1 MIYNHK
7 SEENVQ
13 DVVLECIC
21 HLIEDVVDEFDMLR
35 RYDALHLY
43 LPSWLAREIVGR
55 ILDEID
61 GLWVHEESYTELL
74 CKDDN
79 EVIITIAYDGM
90 VFIEE
95 ARGTKGQL
103 KDGDGVVNYVY
114 DGFKQKDIE
123 KLTSDD
129 CPVLVFGFEEEEI
142 EETDVACKE
151 ETKPST
157 STASYTVNGKPVTK
171 EEFDKKYEEFENK
184 YLDNV
189 RDMLLRYCDLMDTFN
204 EFLKIR

>member
-13 DVVLECIC
+13 DVILECTC
-21 HLIEDVVDEFDMLR
+21 PLIEDIADEFDMLR

-55 ILDEID
+55 ILDEIE
-61 GLWVHEESYTELL
+61 GLWVHEEAHTELL

-95 ARGTKGQL
+95 ARGANGQL

-123 KLTSDD
+123 ELTADD
-129 CPVLVFGFEEEEI
+129 CPVLIFGFEEEEI
-142 EETDVACKE
+142 EDDDTELST
-151 ETKPST
+151 T
-157 STASYTVNGKPVTK
+157 STATYLVNGKEVDKNTYEK
-171 EEFDKKYEEFENK
+171 SVAEFDKKFREIIDEMNAFRR
-184 YLDNV
+184 L
-189 RDMLLRYCDLMDTFN
+189 FW
-204 EFLKIR
+204 

>member
-13 DVVLECIC
+13 DVILECIC
-21 HLIEDVVDEFDMLR
+21 PLINDIADEFDMLR

-55 ILDEID
+55 ILDEIE
-61 GLWVHEESYTELL
+61 GLWVHEEAHTELL

-129 CPVLVFGFEEEEI
+129 CPILIFGFEEEEI
-142 EETDVACKE
+142 EDEDTEVAIESDGDMHGFSVNHSDENGYSSYSFYSTD
-151 ETKPST
+151 
-157 STASYTVNGKPVTK
+157 
-171 EEFDKKYEEFENK
+171 
-184 YLDNV
+184 
-189 RDMLLRYCDLMDTFN
+189 MDLVEQMARLF
-204 EFLKIR
+204 R

>member
-13 DVVLECIC
+13 DIILECVC
-21 HLIEDVVDEFDMLR
+21 PLIEDIADEFDILR

-55 ILDEID
+55 ILDEIE
-61 GLWVHEESYTELL
+61 GLWVHEESHTELL

-95 ARGTKGQL
+95 ARGISGQL

-123 KLTSDD
+123 KLTADD
-129 CPVLVFGFEEEEI
+129 CPVLVFGFEDECKCDDD
-142 EETDVACKE
+142 EETEIA
-151 ETKPST
+151 T
-157 STASYTVNGKPVTK
+157 STASYSVNGKSVTK
-171 EEFDKKYEEFENK
+171 EEFNKKYAEFENK
-184 YLDNV
+184 YMDNIK
-189 RDMLLRYCDLMDTFN
+189 DMLLNYCDLMDSFN
-204 EFLKIR
+204 EWQKRFW

>member
-1 MIYNHK
+1 MIYDYK

-13 DVVLECIC
+13 DVILECVC
-21 HLIEDVVDEFDMLR
+21 PLIEDIADEFDMLR

-55 ILDEID
+55 ILDEIE
-61 GLWVHEESYTELL
+61 GLWVHEEAHTELL

-95 ARGTKGQL
+95 ARGISGQL

-123 KLTSDD
+123 KLTSDE

-142 EETDVACKE
+142 EDENTLVEYSEDTDGD
-151 ETKPST
+151 THGF
-157 STASYTVNGKPVTK
+157 TASRSDENGYYSYSFYTSEKL
-171 EEFDKKYEEFENK
+171 DKNDIQKMLK
-184 YLDNV
+184 
-189 RDMLLRYCDLMDTFN
+189 DMGF
-204 EFLKIR
+204 

>member
-7 SEENVQ
+7 SEESIQ
-13 DVVLECIC
+13 YAILECTC
-21 HLIEDVVDEFDMLR
+21 PLIEDIADEFDILR

-61 GLWVHEESYTELL
+61 GLWVHEEAHTELL

-90 VFIEE
+90 VFIEK
-95 ARGTKGQL
+95 ARGTKEQL

-129 CPVLVFGFEEEEI
+129 CPVLVFGFEEDEI
-142 EETDVACKE
+142 EDDTDEDVKL
-151 ETKPST
+151 SNT
-157 STASYTVNGKPVTK
+157 STYLVNGKEVDKNTYEKFVT
-171 EEFDKKYEEFENK
+171 EFDKKFREIIDEMNSFRR
-184 YLDNV
+184 L
-189 RDMLLRYCDLMDTFN
+189 FW
-204 EFLKIR
+204 

>member
-13 DVVLECIC
+13 DIILECVC
-21 HLIEDVVDEFDMLR
+21 PLIEDIADEFDMLR

-61 GLWVHEESYTELL
+61 GLWVHEEAHTELL
-74 CKDDN
+74 CNDDN

-129 CPVLVFGFEEEEI
+129 CPVLVFGFEEDEI
-142 EETDVACKE
+142 EDE
-151 ETKPST
+151 EDTELSTT
-157 STASYTVNGKPVTK
+157 STAAYLVNGKEVDKDTYEK
-171 EEFDKKYEEFENK
+171 SVAEFDKKFREIIDEMNAFRR
-184 YLDNV
+184 L
-189 RDMLLRYCDLMDTFN
+189 FW
-204 EFLKIR
+204 

>member
-13 DVVLECIC
+13 DIILECVC
-21 HLIEDVVDEFDMLR
+21 PLIEDIADEFDMLR

-55 ILDEID
+55 ILDKID
-61 GLWVHEESYTELL
+61 GLWVHEEAHTELL

-129 CPVLVFGFEEEEI
+129 CPVLVFGFEEDEI
-142 EETDVACKE
+142 ENDDTEL
-151 ETKPST
+151 SIT
-157 STASYTVNGKPVTK
+157 STATYLVNGKEVDKNTYEKSVT
-171 EEFDKKYEEFENK
+171 EFDKKFREIIDEMNAFRR
-184 YLDNV
+184 L
-189 RDMLLRYCDLMDTFN
+189 FW
-204 EFLKIR
+204 

>member
-13 DVVLECIC
+13 DVILECIC
-21 HLIEDVVDEFDMLR
+21 PLIEDVADEFDMLR

-55 ILDEID
+55 TLDEIE
-61 GLWVHEESYTELL
+61 GLWLHEEAHTELL

-95 ARGTKGQL
+95 ARGIKGQL

-129 CPVLVFGFEEEEI
+129 CPVLVFGFEEEKI
-142 EETDVACKE
+142 EDEDTLVKYSDDKDGD
-151 ETKPST
+151 THGF
-157 STASYTVNGKPVTK
+157 TASRSDENGYYSYSFYTSEKL
-171 EEFDKKYEEFENK
+171 DKNDIKK
-184 YLDNV
+184 MLK
-189 RDMLLRYCDLMDTFN
+189 DMGF
-204 EFLKIR
+204 

>member
-7 SEENVQ
+7 SEENAQ
-13 DVVLECIC
+13 DVILECTC
-21 HLIEDVVDEFDMLR
+21 PLIEDIADEFDMLH

-61 GLWVHEESYTELL
+61 GLWVHEEAHTELL
-74 CKDDN
+74 CNDDN

-90 VFIEE
+90 IFIEE

-103 KDGDGVVNYVY
+103 KDGDGVINYVY

-123 KLTSDD
+123 KLISDD
-129 CPVLVFGFEEEEI
+129 CPVLVFGFEEDEI
-142 EETDVACKE
+142 EDEDTLVEYSDDKYGD
-151 ETKPST
+151 THGF
-157 STASYTVNGKPVTK
+157 TASRSDENGYYSYSFYTSEKL
-171 EEFDKKYEEFENK
+171 DKNDIQKMLK
-184 YLDNV
+184 
-189 RDMLLRYCDLMDTFN
+189 DMGF
-204 EFLKIR
+204 

>member
-13 DVVLECIC
+13 DVILECIC
-21 HLIEDVVDEFDMLR
+21 PLINDIADEFDMLR

-55 ILDEID
+55 ILDEIE
-61 GLWVHEESYTELL
+61 GLWVHEEAHTELL
-74 CKDDN
+74 CNDDN

-95 ARGTKGQL
+95 ARGANGQL

-123 KLTSDD
+123 KLVSDD
-129 CPVLVFGFEEEEI
+129 CPILIFGFEEEKNED
-142 EETDVACKE
+142 EDTLVEYSDDKDGDTHGF
-151 ETKPST
+151 
-157 STASYTVNGKPVTK
+157 TASRSDENGYYSYSFYTSEKL
-171 EEFDKKYEEFENK
+171 DKNDIQKMLK
-184 YLDNV
+184 
-189 RDMLLRYCDLMDTFN
+189 DMGF
-204 EFLKIR
+204 

>member
-13 DVVLECIC
+13 DVILECIC
-21 HLIEDVVDEFDMLR
+21 PLINDIADEFDMLR

-55 ILDEID
+55 ILDEIE
-61 GLWVHEESYTELL
+61 GLWVHEEAHTELL

-114 DGFKQKDIE
+114 DRFKQKDIE
-123 KLTSDD
+123 KLVSDD
-129 CPVLVFGFEEEEI
+129 CPVLVFGFEEEEN
-142 EETDVACKE
+142 EDEDTLVEYSDDKDGD
-151 ETKPST
+151 THGF
-157 STASYTVNGKPVTK
+157 TASRSDENGYYSYSFYTSEKL
-171 EEFDKKYEEFENK
+171 DKNDIQKMLK
-184 YLDNV
+184 
-189 RDMLLRYCDLMDTFN
+189 DMGF
-204 EFLKIR
+204 

>member
-7 SEENVQ
+7 SEESVQ
-13 DVVLECIC
+13 DVILECTC
-21 HLIEDVVDEFDMLR
+21 PLIEDIADEFDMLR

-55 ILDEID
+55 ILDEIE
-61 GLWVHEESYTELL
+61 GLLVHEEAHTELL
-74 CKDDN
+74 CNDDN

-95 ARGTKGQL
+95 ARGISGQL

-123 KLTSDD
+123 KLAVDD
-129 CPVLVFGFEEEEI
+129 CPVLVFGFEDEEI
-142 EETDVACKE
+142 EDTELANT
-151 ETKPST
+151 ST
-157 STASYTVNGKPVTK
+157 STASYTVNGKSVTK

-184 YLDNV
+184 YMDNI
-189 RDMLLRYCDLMDTFN
+189 RDMLLNYCDLMDRFN
-204 EFLKIR
+204 DWQKMFW

>member
-21 HLIEDVVDEFDMLR
+21 PLIEDVSDEFDMLR

-43 LPSWLAREIVGR
+43 LPSWLAKEIVGR
-55 ILDEID
+55 TFDEIE
-61 GLWVHEESYTELL
+61 GWWVHEEAHTELL
-74 CKDDN
+74 CNDDN

-95 ARGTKGQL
+95 ARGANGQL

-123 KLTSDD
+123 KLVSDD
-129 CPVLVFGFEEEEI
+129 CPILIFGFEEEKNED
-142 EETDVACKE
+142 EDTLVEYSDDKDGDTHGF
-151 ETKPST
+151 
-157 STASYTVNGKPVTK
+157 TASRSDENGYYSYSFYTSEKL
-171 EEFDKKYEEFENK
+171 DKNDIQKMLK
-184 YLDNV
+184 
-189 RDMLLRYCDLMDTFN
+189 DMGF
-204 EFLKIR
+204 

>member
-13 DVVLECIC
+13 DTILECVC
-21 HLIEDVVDEFDMLR
+21 PLIEDIADEFDMLR

-55 ILDEID
+55 ILDELD
-61 GLWVHEESYTELL
+61 GLWVHGEAHTELL

-129 CPVLVFGFEEEEI
+129 CPVLVFGFEEDEI
-142 EETDVACKE
+142 EDEDTELSA
-151 ETKPST
+151 T
-157 STASYTVNGKPVTK
+157 SAAIYLVNGNEVDKNTYEKSVA
-171 EEFDKKYEEFENK
+171 EFDKKFREFIDEMNAFRR
-184 YLDNV
+184 L
-189 RDMLLRYCDLMDTFN
+189 FW
-204 EFLKIR
+204 

>member
-13 DVVLECIC
+13 DVILECIC
-21 HLIEDVVDEFDMLR
+21 PLIEDIADEFDMLR

-55 ILDEID
+55 ILDEIE
-61 GLWVHEESYTELL
+61 GLWVHEEAHTELL

-123 KLTSDD
+123 KLVSDD
-129 CPVLVFGFEEEEI
+129 CPVLVFGFEEDEI
-142 EETDVACKE
+142 EDDTLVEYSDDKDGDTHGF
-151 ETKPST
+151 
-157 STASYTVNGKPVTK
+157 TASRSDENGYYSYSFYTSEKL
-171 EEFDKKYEEFENK
+171 DKNDIQKMLK
-184 YLDNV
+184 
-189 RDMLLRYCDLMDTFN
+189 DMGF
-204 EFLKIR
+204 